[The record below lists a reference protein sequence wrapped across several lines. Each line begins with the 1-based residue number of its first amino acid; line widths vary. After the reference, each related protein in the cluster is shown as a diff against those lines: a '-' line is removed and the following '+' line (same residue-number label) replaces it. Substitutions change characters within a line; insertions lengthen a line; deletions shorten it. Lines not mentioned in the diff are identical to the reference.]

1 MTRAEH
7 KEKMYTLV
15 NEWKNSNQ
23 SQKEFS
29 RQHQINLHTF
39 RYWAGK
45 YNNQQ
50 QNSPEGFISFDQGA
64 SGDDICVRYP
74 NGVEL
79 YVPVYIPCATL
90 QKIIKL

>member
-15 NEWKNSNQ
+15 SQWKNSNQ

-39 RYWAGK
+39 RYWAVK
-45 YNNQQ
+45 YNNEQ
-50 QNSPEGFISFDQGA
+50 QNAPDEFISLDQVPS
-64 SGDDICVRYP
+64 SGDICVRYP

-79 YVPVYIPCATL
+79 YVPMHTPYTTL
-90 QKIIKL
+90 LKLVKL